1 MKGLFLEDMGF
12 DTSSEPD
19 RNQQQH
25 VKISSD
31 IFELSRQYP
40 MFSEE
45 EDRLRN
51 DLRACDINSTA
62 LR

>member
-1 MKGLFLEDMGF
+1 MKGLLLEDMGF
-12 DTSSEPD
+12 DTTSEPE
-19 RNQQQH
+19 RNQQQQI
-25 VKISSD
+25 KISSD

-62 LR
+62 LK